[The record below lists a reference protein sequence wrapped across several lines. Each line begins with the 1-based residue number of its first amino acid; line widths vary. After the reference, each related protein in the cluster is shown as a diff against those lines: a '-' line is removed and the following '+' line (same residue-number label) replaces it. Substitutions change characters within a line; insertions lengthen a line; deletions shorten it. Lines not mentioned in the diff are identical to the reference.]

1 MRRPLAKH
9 CLECVTAAGQP
20 AGYSSNWNVHNFGR
34 FLVRESFDQY
44 QANDL
49 ALLVRQPGHCAL
61 NRNDIRVLMTGWIRN
76 AGSQLLRGK
85 NPVAPLSRANLV
97 NPRVAEDSE
106 QPAGQRRIGAKL
118 SRARQ
123 SPLDRNV
130 HEVVGVVR
138 AAGQRPGKASE
149 SRQQLDNPLAQIF
162 YYWLHAVGGSMAKI
176 ASTLLIIAAQTA
188 AAQVGV
194 PNVRL
199 PALPQPQLPAIDR
212 TLTSAVGETDS
223 TVLKDVRR
231 LRLRDL
237 VRRNRAT
244 LEVDRNGAPIV
255 RGEVLVVSPS
265 DTELDAALAA
275 GFTVARIRVLDG
287 LDARVVVLSAPKGLD
302 TQRAL
307 LRLREVVPS
316 ATLDFNHIYTDSGVV
331 PGRPESPAGL
341 SEANA
346 GSAEAQARQPDEK
359 SGGSAGARSGAQ
371 AEPGVARSGGQAEP
385 GVDSNDRVHLGLIDS
400 GVDVGHAVF
409 EGAPIHQHGCAGSPV
424 PAAHGTAVASLM
436 IGRSSRFHGS
446 APGAELYAVDVF
458 CGLPTGGA
466 ADAVADAFGWLAR
479 EKVAVINVSLVGPP
493 NATLEAVVRLVV
505 ARGYLIV
512 AAVGNDGP
520 AAAPLYPASYP
531 GVVGVTGVDTRHRVL
546 VEAGRGPQVKFA
558 APGADMS
565 AAKTSQTFELVR
577 GTSYA
582 APIVAGLL
590 AVMLRGPD
598 KDAAARAVDELA
610 RNAKDLGPVG
620 MDPTYGYGLVGA
632 DLAPEPRLAGGPVR

>member
-1 MRRPLAKH
+1 M
-9 CLECVTAAGQP
+9 V
-20 AGYSSNWNVHNFGR
+20 
-34 FLVRESFDQY
+34 
-44 QANDL
+44 
-49 ALLVRQPGHCAL
+49 
-61 NRNDIRVLMTGWIRN
+61 
-76 AGSQLLRGK
+76 
-85 NPVAPLSRANLV
+85 
-97 NPRVAEDSE
+97 
-106 QPAGQRRIGAKL
+106 
-118 SRARQ
+118 
-123 SPLDRNV
+123 
-130 HEVVGVVR
+130 
-138 AAGQRPGKASE
+138 
-149 SRQQLDNPLAQIF
+149 
-162 YYWLHAVGGSMAKI
+162 KI

-199 PALPQPQLPAIDR
+199 PELPQPQLPAIDR

-244 LEVDRNGAPIV
+244 LDVDRNGAPIV

-265 DTELDAALAA
+265 DVELNAALAA
-275 GFTVARIRVLDG
+275 GFTVARTRVLDG

-316 ATLDFNHIYTDSGVV
+316 ATVDFNHIYTDSGSAEPAEV
-331 PGRPESPAGL
+331 PAGH
-341 SEANA
+341 ANA
-346 GSAEAQARQPDEK
+346 QVEQH
-359 SGGSAGARSGAQ
+359 
-371 AEPGVARSGGQAEP
+371 
-385 GVDSNDRVHLGLIDS
+385 GVDPDGRVRLGLVDS
-400 GVDVGHAVF
+400 GVDVAHAVF
-409 EGAPIHQHGCAGSPV
+409 EGAAIHQHGCAGSQV
-424 PAAHGTAVASLM
+424 PAPHGTAVASLM
-436 IGRSSRFHGS
+436 IGRSPRFHGS
-446 APGAELYAVDVF
+446 APDAELYTADVF

-466 ADAVADAFGWLAR
+466 ADAIADAFGWLAR
-479 EKVAVINVSLVGPP
+479 ERVAVINVSLVGPP

-565 AAKTSQTFELVR
+565 AAKTSQTFEVVR

-590 AVMLRGPD
+590 AVMLREPD

-610 RNAKDLGPVG
+610 HTAKDLGPVG
-620 MDPTYGYGLVGA
+620 IDPIYGYGLVGA